1 MNELWQCGVERLSS
15 LFDAGQASPSE
26 ALGATLERIAEK
38 DPEIGAF
45 TCVLEETATE
55 EARRSSEELHRGWRR
70 GPLHGVPVAVK
81 ELFDVKGAPGD
92 YGSDTLAGRVA
103 DTDAELV
110 RRLRRGGAVIVG
122 TTRSHEFGW
131 GITTQHPRRGGTRN
145 PWDLSRI
152 PGGSSGGS
160 AAAVAVGMVPVAVG
174 SDTGGSIRIP
184 SNFCGVSGLKPT
196 FGRIPR
202 TGGVALSPSLD
213 TAGALGRSVRDAE
226 LLTEA
231 MSGDDG
237 IDPACIDGPYPTA
250 SRPALTLQGVRV
262 GVSENLFEVELDSSV
277 RAVYDS
283 ALGVL
288 SELGVEIVEVSLPDA
303 GEVRAAF
310 ETLQRAEVFYVH
322 NQVLGLYPSRAGDYG
337 ADVLSRVM
345 AAEQVT
351 TKECVAALAAKARIT
366 AVFRRVLRKLDAL
379 VSPVAAV
386 GPSHIKSSD
395 TAIVNGQERLL
406 REVVMGFTVPMNL
419 TGLPTAVTPAGFDA
433 NRLPAAVQFTASS
446 GREDTAVAIAAAFQA
461 AAGLIPLAPV

>member
-1 MNELWQCGVERLSS
+1 M
-15 LFDAGQASPSE
+15 
-26 ALGATLERIAEK
+26 
-38 DPEIGAF
+38 
-45 TCVLEETATE
+45 
-55 EARRSSEELHRGWRR
+55 
-70 GPLHGVPVAVK
+70 
-81 ELFDVKGAPGD
+81 
-92 YGSDTLAGRVA
+92 
-103 DTDAELV
+103 
-110 RRLRRGGAVIVG
+110 
-122 TTRSHEFGW
+122 
-131 GITTQHPRRGGTRN
+131 
-145 PWDLSRI
+145 
-152 PGGSSGGS
+152 
-160 AAAVAVGMVPVAVG
+160 
-174 SDTGGSIRIP
+174 
-184 SNFCGVSGLKPT
+184 
-196 FGRIPR
+196 
-202 TGGVALSPSLD
+202 
-213 TAGALGRSVRDAE
+213 
-226 LLTEA
+226 
-231 MSGDDG
+231 
-237 IDPACIDGPYPTA
+237 
-250 SRPALTLQGVRV
+250 

-277 RAVYDS
+277 RSVYDS

-322 NQVLGLYPSRAGDYG
+322 NQVLGLYPSRADDYG

-351 TKECVAALAAKARIT
+351 TKECVAALAAKARTT

-433 NRLPAAVQFTASS
+433 NGLPAAVQFTASS